1 MSLREAAAR
10 AARSVTTLRR
20 HIRSGRL
27 QADKLPGRFGP
38 EYFITPSQLEAA
50 GLDADGES
58 EAPPTRAA
66 SSSTALARRGP
77 AETALEAPLE
87 RLIRETVPITLFQE
101 LQMKHE
107 QLLVQYGM
115 VRAGGL
121 RVLELQAEL
130 DSRRRSLD
138 DAQAENARV
147 KERLAREAGE
157 LRKRLREA
165 ELELEGRRI
174 EAAALREKV
183 RGLEMLTR
191 NRVTNET
198 IERQF
203 SEVAE
208 QVRRVDRL
216 AAEQDLAE
224 PAAPKPWPSPRPHP
238 DPEH

>member
-1 MSLREAAAR
+1 MSLREAAVR

-38 EYFITPSQLEAA
+38 EYFITPDQLEAA
-50 GLDADGES
+50 GLDADGEAES
-58 EAPPTRAA
+58 PARGPAA
-66 SSSTALARRGP
+66 STALARRAP
-77 AETALEAPLE
+77 ADTALEAPLE
-87 RLIRETVPITLFQE
+87 RLIRETVPISLFQE

-130 DSRRRSLD
+130 DTRRRSLD

-147 KERLAREAGE
+147 KERLAREAGD

-191 NRVTNET
+191 NRITNET

-208 QVRRVDRL
+208 QVRRVERL
-216 AAEQDLAE
+216 TAEQDLAE
-224 PAAPKPWPSPRPHP
+224 PNAPKPWPPNRPHLDP
-238 DPEH
+238 DH